1 MFRDKYFNHE
11 NIYIFSL
18 ALLVVSLPLSM
29 FLLSVSQ
36 IALLVNWL
44 LEGDFK
50 RKWHVLKS
58 RKSLPV
64 FLSLYLIH
72 LIWLFNTSD
81 FSYAFHDLRVK
92 LPLLVLPLVIGTSKQ
107 VSQLQFRIILSAFLM
122 AVVVSSI
129 ISMLVL
135 VGMLPYQFDDIR
147 QISLFISHIRFA
159 LLIVLAVFI
168 GIWYVI
174 NDEKTSAKLTYGMAV
189 LWLVAFLFILRSM
202 TGVVAFVITLLLL
215 IFYVSIRQVNK
226 RVKIGL
232 WTGILLITA
241 SMFFYIYNAWQAFYD
256 VDPVNPEELE
266 QFTAQGNPYTHNLS
280 GKDIENGQYVWLYV
294 SEDELRES
302 WNQVSEIPYDSLD
315 RKGHHIKYTLIRYL
329 TSRGFRKDAEGV
341 AKLSGDDIEAI
352 ESGIAN
358 HIFKDTRFGIYPRVY
373 SIIWQIDQYKKGRNP
388 SGHSVTQ
395 RYIYLKT
402 AFEIIGDHFWTGT
415 GTGDVRNAFNEAY
428 DKSESQL
435 SVKWRLRAH
444 NQFVT
449 FFISFGIIGFLW
461 SIIAI
466 FYPLWYEKKYKDYFF
481 MVFFIIAI
489 LSTINEDTLETHAG
503 VSFFA
508 FFFAFFL
515 FRDNN
520 SKMSLHENID

>member
-280 GKDIENGQYVWLYV
+280 GKDKMKVELY
-294 SEDELRES
+294 
-302 WNQVSEIPYDSLD
+302 
-315 RKGHHIKYTLIRYL
+315 LI
-329 TSRGFRKDAEGV
+329 
-341 AKLSGDDIEAI
+341 
-352 ESGIAN
+352 
-358 HIFKDTRFGIYPRVY
+358 
-373 SIIWQIDQYKKGRNP
+373 
-388 SGHSVTQ
+388 
-395 RYIYLKT
+395 
-402 AFEIIGDHFWTGT
+402 HF
-415 GTGDVRNAFNEAY
+415 
-428 DKSESQL
+428 
-435 SVKWRLRAH
+435 
-444 NQFVT
+444 
-449 FFISFGIIGFLW
+449 
-461 SIIAI
+461 
-466 FYPLWYEKKYKDYFF
+466 
-481 MVFFIIAI
+481 
-489 LSTINEDTLETHAG
+489 
-503 VSFFA
+503 
-508 FFFAFFL
+508 
-515 FRDNN
+515 
-520 SKMSLHENID
+520 